1 MGQFCLLLRHFL
13 RKLKDAC
20 LFKAVLCQKTWNL
33 LGLMDKKRNIFVLK
47 RVKSFLACKYTI
59 NKTILNILLILS
71 YKLFK
76 TLKRMYMFNLI
87 PSDKTSE
94 TLFLL

>member
-47 RVKSFLACKYTI
+47 RVKSTHIILQVI
-59 NKTILNILLILS
+59 QDLKTDV
-71 YKLFK
+71 YV
-76 TLKRMYMFNLI
+76 
-87 PSDKTSE
+87 
-94 TLFLL
+94 